1 MAEYDDTNKGAAFA
15 PFDDMELLLQGNVD
29 NGGRSTKLAV
39 IRRTSREGKEIMEV
53 YEKIGA
59 IFPNDNDKE
68 GAPDYT
74 GSIYKTDDKQSTTLL
89 YSINNKTYRLRS
101 FLRGRDEGCDCI
113 VSFVVHTR
121 AFIHFVT

>member
-29 NGGRSTKLAV
+29 NGGRSTKLAI
-39 IRRTSREGKEIMEV
+39 IRRTSREGKEIMEI

-59 IFPNDNDKE
+59 IFPNDNDKK

-74 GSIYKTDDKQSTTLL
+74 GSIYKTDDKQSPWTNPNHNKRLAGWRKIKGDKP
-89 YSINNKTYRLRS
+89 YMSFAISDPQNKTP
-101 FLRGRDEGCDCI
+101 F
-113 VSFVVHTR
+113 
-121 AFIHFVT
+121 